1 MPFLPSLSNTSLQS
15 LCRSAVARRACGRAL
30 AAVISACLL
39 ASGGVRAEEAA
50 PLATQDTPPQV
61 VFEVVLAELA
71 LKRDKPQVALA
82 AYADL
87 ALKYN
92 DPGIFRRT
100 LEVAALNGRPEL
112 MLEAARLWSEREPTS
127 IDALN
132 ALSGTQMA
140 VGRFADALPTLTRY
154 LAALPADERAKALL
168 QLPQRFPPQA
178 DPKQA
183 RQLVD
188 AVTQPYLTQ
197 PEALLARAQMAL
209 RVGDQASARE
219 EVRQARRL
227 QPGSEPA
234 LLLDA
239 QLVAQQNP
247 AALMPLFADFLA
259 RYPNAA
265 TVRVLY
271 AQQLLAA
278 GRLPEARAEVER
290 VLAQAEVAPEPLF
303 AAAAVAVQAQ
313 SPQLAIQAL
322 NRLLTVEAIDTSLI
336 QYNLGLAF
344 EAQADLDR
352 AQPSGVASS
361 SADAEAIMHYLQVRR
376 GDYFVPARLRAA
388 SLMARRGNLS
398 DARALLQTTSVS
410 DAAAR
415 TDLVIGEA
423 TLVNESGDKKGAL
436 QLLERAVSKDPKNV
450 TLRYEL
456 GMSAERLGNTALFE
470 RSMRMVIQQDPK
482 YAQAYNAL
490 GFTLVERHERLKEA
504 RTLIEK
510 ALSLAPNDPFILD
523 SMGWLYFREKK
534 LDMALDYLNRA
545 ATLRADPEII
555 AHQVEVLQA
564 MGRHEDAAKIWQ
576 AGVRRFPDN
585 AQLKSIGKALPEAD
599 ESSGSATGRQDL

>member
-1 MPFLPSLSNTSLQS
+1 MPFLPSLPEILFPASCCSTHSRRVRGRVLSLMM
-15 LCRSAVARRACGRAL
+15 G
-30 AAVISACLL
+30 ACLL
-39 ASGGVRAEEAA
+39 TSGGVRAEEAA
-50 PLATQDTPPQV
+50 PVATQGTPPQV

-71 LKRDKPQVALA
+71 LKRNKPQVALA

-92 DPGIFRRT
+92 DPAIFRRT
-100 LEVAALNGRPEL
+100 LEVAAMNGRPEL

-127 IDALN
+127 VDALN

-168 QLPQRFPPQA
+168 LLPQRFPPQA

-197 PEALLARAQMAL
+197 SEALLARAQMAM
-209 RVGDQASARE
+209 RVGDLAAARQE
-219 EVRQARRL
+219 IREVRRL
-227 QPGSEPA
+227 QPESEPA

-239 QLVAQQNP
+239 QLIAQQNP
-247 AALMPLFADFLA
+247 PALIPLFADFLS
-259 RYPNAA
+259 RYPDAA
-265 TVRVLY
+265 TIRVLY

-278 GRLPEARAEVER
+278 GRLPEARAEIEQ
-290 VLAQAEVAPEPLF
+290 VLAQTGVAPEPLF

-313 SPQLAIQAL
+313 APRLAIQAL
-322 NRLLTVEAIDTSLI
+322 NRLLTVDAIDTSLI

-352 AQPSGVASS
+352 AQASGAVGNTAE
-361 SADAEAIMHYLQVRR
+361 AEAIMHYLQVRG

-398 DARALLQTTSVS
+398 DARTLLQTTSVAS
-410 DAAAR
+410 AAAR
-415 TDLVIGEA
+415 TELVIGEA
-423 TLVNESGDKKGAL
+423 TLVNESGDRKGAL

-450 TLRYEL
+450 ALRYEL
-456 GMSAERLGNTALFE
+456 GMTAERLGNMVLFE
-470 RSMRMVIQQDPK
+470 RSMRTVIKQDPK

-490 GFTLVERHERLKEA
+490 GFTLAERNQRLKEA

-523 SMGWLYFREKK
+523 SMGWLNFREKN
-534 LDMALDYLNRA
+534 LDAALDYLNRA
-545 ATLRADPEII
+545 AALRTDPEII
-555 AHQVEVLQA
+555 AHQVEVLLA
-564 MGRHEDAAKIWQ
+564 MGRHEDAARVWQ

-585 AQLKSIGKALPEAD
+585 AQLKSIGKALPGVGEPA
-599 ESSGSATGRQDL
+599 SAAAGRQDL

>member
-1 MPFLPSLSNTSLQS
+1 MPFLPSLFKISLLSPSQLPRSRRVCGGVLS
-15 LCRSAVARRACGRAL
+15 LLMSVG
-30 AAVISACLL
+30 LL
-39 ASGGVRAEEAA
+39 TSGGARADEAV
-50 PLATQDTPPQV
+50 PVVTQGTPPQV

-71 LKRDKPQVALA
+71 LKRNKPQVALA

-100 LEVAALNGRPEL
+100 LEVAAMNGRPEL
-112 MLEAARLWSEREPTS
+112 MLETARLWSEREPS
-127 IDALN
+127 SVDALN

-140 VGRFADALPTLTRY
+140 VGRFTEAMPTLTRY

-188 AVTQPYLTQ
+188 AVTQPYPSL
-197 PEALLARAQMAL
+197 PEALLARAQMAM
-209 RVGDQASARE
+209 RAGDQSAARE
-219 EVRQARRL
+219 DIRQARRL
-227 QPGSEPA
+227 MPDSEAA

-239 QLVAQQNP
+239 QLIAQQNP
-247 AALMPLFADFLA
+247 VALIPLFADFLA
-259 RYPNAA
+259 HYPNAA
-265 TVRVLY
+265 MVRALY

-290 VLAQAEVAPEPLF
+290 VLAQTGVAPEPLF

-313 SPQLAIQAL
+313 APDLAIQAL
-322 NRLLTVEAIDTSLI
+322 NRLLTVPSVDVSLI

-344 EAQADLDR
+344 EAQADLNR
-352 AQPSGVASS
+352 AQASEVSNSGAE
-361 SADAEAIMHYLQVRR
+361 AEAIMHYLQVHR

-398 DARALLQTTSVS
+398 DARTLLQTTSVT
-410 DAAAR
+410 DGAAR
-415 TDLVIGEA
+415 ADLVIGEA
-423 TLVNESGDKKGAL
+423 TLINESGDKKGAL
-436 QLLERAVSKDPKNV
+436 QLLERAVSKDPKNLS
-450 TLRYEL
+450 LRYEL
-456 GMSAERLGNTALFE
+456 GMAAERLGNAELFE
-470 RSMRMVIQQDPK
+470 RSMRTVIKQDPK

-490 GFTLVERHERLKEA
+490 GFTLVDHNERLKEA
-504 RTLIEK
+504 RMLIEK
-510 ALSLAPNDPFILD
+510 ALALAPNDPFILD
-523 SMGWLYFREKK
+523 SMGWLSFREKN

-545 ATLRADPEII
+545 AALRSDPEII

-564 MGRHEDAAKIWQ
+564 MGRHEDAVKVWQ
-576 AGVRRFPDN
+576 AGLQRFPEND
-585 AQLKSIGKALPEAD
+585 QLKAIGKTLPGSGR
-599 ESSGSATGRQDL
+599 SSDAAAGRQDL

>member
-1 MPFLPSLSNTSLQS
+1 MPFLPSPF
-15 LCRSAVARRACGRAL
+15 
-30 AAVISACLL
+30 VISPLFFSRTALSRRGALTALLGACLL
-39 ASGGVRAEEAA
+39 VSGGARAEEAV
-50 PLATQDTPPQV
+50 PVVTQSTPPQV

-127 IDALN
+127 VDALN

-140 VGRFADALPTLTRY
+140 VGRFTDALPTLTRY

-168 QLPQRFPPQA
+168 LLPQRFPPQA

-188 AVTQPYLTQ
+188 AVTQPYLAQ

-209 RVGDQASARE
+209 RVGDRAAAQE
-219 EVRQARRL
+219 EIRQVRRL
-227 QPGSEPA
+227 RPDSEPA

-239 QLVAQQNP
+239 QLIAQQNP
-247 AALMPLFADFLA
+247 AALTPLFAEFLA
-259 RYPNAA
+259 RTPNAA

-278 GRLPEARAEVER
+278 GHVPEARAEVER
-290 VLAQAEVAPEPLF
+290 VLAQSEVAPEPLF

-322 NRLLTVEAIDTSLI
+322 NRLLTVESIDTSLI

-352 AQPSGVASS
+352 AQASGVAGN
-361 SADAEAIMHYLQVRR
+361 AAEAEAIMHYLQVRR
-376 GDYFVPARLRAA
+376 GDYLVPARLRAA

-398 DARALLQTTSVS
+398 DARTLLQTTAVAN
-410 DAAAR
+410 AAAR
-415 TDLVIGEA
+415 AELLIGEA
-423 TLVNESGDKKGAL
+423 TLVNDSGDKKGAL

-456 GMSAERLGNTALFE
+456 GMAAERLGNMALFE
-470 RSMRMVIQQDPK
+470 RSMRVVIQQDPK

-490 GFTLVERHERLKEA
+490 GFTLAERNERLKEA

-510 ALSLAPNDPFILD
+510 ALSLSPNDPFILD
-523 SMGWLYFREKK
+523 SMGWLNFREKK
-534 LDMALDYLNRA
+534 LDAALDYLNRA
-545 ATLRADPEII
+545 AALRTDPEII

-564 MGRHEDAAKIWQ
+564 MGRHEEAVKLWQ

-585 AQLKSIGKALPEAD
+585 AQLKMIGKTLPGVGEPAGAA
-599 ESSGSATGRQDL
+599 SGRQDL

>member
-1 MPFLPSLSNTSLQS
+1 MPFLPSPPPLLALSFSRASSYRSLNV
-15 LCRSAVARRACGRAL
+15 LSAAL
-30 AAVISACLL
+30 VSICLL
-39 ASGGVRAEEAA
+39 VSGGARAEETA
-50 PLATQDTPPQV
+50 PVAIQSTPPQV
-61 VFEVVLAELA
+61 VFEVVLAEIA

-100 LEVAALNGRPEL
+100 LEVAALNQRPEL
-112 MLEAARLWSEREPTS
+112 MLETARLWSEREPTS
-127 IDALN
+127 VDALN
-132 ALSGTQMA
+132 ALSGTQIA
-140 VGRFADALPTLTRY
+140 VGRFADALPSLTRY
-154 LAALPADERAKALL
+154 LAALPADQRAKALL

-183 RQLVD
+183 RLLVD
-188 AVTQPYLTQ
+188 AVTQPYLDQ
-197 PEALLARAQMAL
+197 PEALLARAQIAQ
-209 RVGDQASARE
+209 RVGDEAAVRE
-219 EVRQARRL
+219 LVREVRRL
-227 QPGSEPA
+227 QPDSEAA

-239 QLVAQQNP
+239 QLIAQQNP
-247 AALMPLFADFLA
+247 AALIPLFADFLA

-271 AQQLLAA
+271 AQRLLAE

-290 VLAQAEVAPEPLF
+290 VLAQTEVAPEPLF

-313 SPQLAIQAL
+313 SSSLAIQAL
-322 NRLLTVEAIDTSLI
+322 NRLLTVESIDTALI

-352 AQPSGVASS
+352 AQSS
-361 SADAEAIMHYLQVRR
+361 SAAASGADAEAIMHYLQVHR

-388 SLMARRGNLS
+388 SLMARRGNLQ
-398 DARALLQTTSVS
+398 DARTLLQTTSVA

-415 TDLVIGEA
+415 AELLIGEA

-436 QLLERAVSKDPKNV
+436 QLLERAVNKDPKNV

-456 GMSAERLGNTALFE
+456 GMAAERLGNMALFE
-470 RSMRMVIQQDPK
+470 RSMRTVIQLDPK

-490 GFTLVERHERLKEA
+490 GFTLAERNVRLTEA

-523 SMGWLYFREKK
+523 SMGWLAFREKK
-534 LDMALDYLNRA
+534 LDVALDYLNRA
-545 ATLRADPEII
+545 ASLRADPEIV

-564 MGRHEDAAKIWQ
+564 MGRHEEAVKLWQ
-576 AGVRRFPDN
+576 AGIRRFPDST
-585 AQLKSIGKALPEAD
+585 QLKAIGKTLPGAD
-599 ESSGSATGRQDL
+599 EPSGAASGRQDL